1 MSIDN
6 HTEVYTYKYP
16 HPAVTT
22 DCVVFGF
29 DGKELMVLLIE
40 RGLEPYKGMWAFP
53 GGFIRMNETAEECA
67 RRELREETG
76 LELDKVRE
84 LGTFSGVNRDPRE
97 RVISIAFYSLARHS
111 TVRGGDDAAKAKW
124 WAIDDIPQLAFD
136 HDYILRQ
143 AMKRIRQDIHFEPVG
158 FDLLDEQ
165 FTIAELQR
173 LYESILGVHFDRR
186 NFYRKML
193 QTGVLEEVEEE
204 EISSPKKNQKFS
216 FYFNNGENDD
226 YSGLGALNNSD
237 EDEEDLLGSK
247 ECTEDDI
254 VKCYEESAFKKDNNE
269 EKGIEIL
276 CYYLKNS
283 VIGES
288 KNMNNNNEIIFNK
301 NKNIRTMSGNAI
313 YDLNIRD
320 LVDNILAENDNEYTK
335 SNDGNNN
342 SLRDYIFQ
350 NIESD
355 CTLKIMVMSNNKP
368 TKNSFINKFFGIN
381 NDKDKNKKVEKEE
394 IISEPFEIRK
404 KQIKLFNKNISLKI
418 FDTTDEFHK
427 NNISTIY
434 YKTVSAFFIFIESSN
449 HNVKSYLDFIYEKI
463 NNYTINK
470 TVVIFGINM
479 LFKEDCT
486 IDELNLRQ
494 YSKEKDYLYI
504 PININNFDLK
514 NTLIINLFNLIL
526 IKGIDHKINNN
537 LRKGSKDRRLGGF
550 KNKLKNKITDSSSK
564 KKDIYDIT
572 KMNIPS
578 CLGYKKKYRIKHIN
592 AFDIDDNF
600 DKYIKR
606 KLSVDI

>member
-1 MSIDN
+1 MRSYTIDA
-6 HTEVYTYKYP
+6 E
-16 HPAVTT
+16 
-22 DCVVFGF
+22 DEEDFI
-29 DGKELMVLLIE
+29 KEYEKARKSRLSQLNFEENEAQE
-40 RGLEPYKGMWAFP
+40 R
-53 GGFIRMNETAEECA
+53 
-67 RRELREETG
+67 
-76 LELDKVRE
+76 
-84 LGTFSGVNRDPRE
+84 
-97 RVISIAFYSLARHS
+97 IS
-111 TVRGGDDAAKAKW
+111 
-124 WAIDDIPQLAFD
+124 
-136 HDYILRQ
+136 
-143 AMKRIRQDIHFEPVG
+143 
-158 FDLLDEQ
+158 
-165 FTIAELQR
+165 
-173 LYESILGVHFDRR
+173 
-186 NFYRKML
+186 
-193 QTGVLEEVEEE
+193 EVEEE

-381 NDKDKNKKVEKEE
+381 NDKDKNKKEE